1 MLLFRTGCEIL
12 LVGKHPTK
20 MEIFQRN
27 RGAVTTLDSLKASN
41 KLFDLVV
48 EASGHPSGWDL
59 AIEHV
64 KPRGFLVL
72 KSTYHGTLN
81 FNPAP
86 LVINE
91 ITLVGSRCGLFPA
104 AIRALE
110 RELIDPLPL
119 ISAVFPF
126 DRAEEAF
133 LRSQEAGVFKVLLRM

>member
-1 MLLFRTGCEIL
+1 
-12 LVGKHPTK
+12 
-20 MEIFQRN
+20 
-27 RGAVTTLDSLKASN
+27 
-41 KLFDLVV
+41 
-48 EASGHPSGWDL
+48 
-59 AIEHV
+59 
-64 KPRGFLVL
+64 
-72 KSTYHGTLN
+72 LN